1 METVSS
7 GQSCL
12 TSGPGMALS
21 EESGTRPEM
30 AAEGYQW
37 PEACQCF
44 IIRQDALA
52 NQSNLQS
59 YEI

>member
-7 GQSCL
+7 GHSCL

-30 AAEGYQW
+30 AVEGCQW
-37 PEACQCF
+37 PEAC
-44 IIRQDALA
+44 
-52 NQSNLQS
+52 
-59 YEI
+59 